1 MRNNPGCHRAAGKCP
16 SDPPGTGGRALRVPS
31 GASPPCT
38 DCNRPL
44 LHSTAP
50 DTFATCAPSSTPR
63 KDSRYALRLN
73 ASRRRDARK
82 AKTSD
87 GREECADF
95 RANEEAG
102 DTPTRCAA
110 VRTRMAAQEV
120 RATSATAGN
129 AAHWGRLA
137 MTLDSDMQL
146 MKHPYCWIMWGLI
159 ELILVRFFIQPV
171 HIGELTSPAPGR
183 KRCTALLWKCS
194 ETP

>member
-63 KDSRYALRLN
+63 QGSRLAPRLN
-73 ASRRRDARK
+73 ASRRRDARE
-82 AKTSD
+82 AKTS
-87 GREECADF
+87 GRLEECADF

-102 DTPTRCAA
+102 DTATRCAA

-137 MTLDSDMQL
+137 MTPDSDMQL
-146 MKHPYCWIMWGLI
+146 MKHPYCWIMWGFN
-159 ELILVRFFIQPV
+159 RAYPRSFFY
-171 HIGELTSPAPGR
+171 T
-183 KRCTALLWKCS
+183 TCS
-194 ETP
+194 YWRANVARSRPETLHCPFVEML